1 MFCLIGMFFLSCKT
15 LIYLHTLQIQKI
27 NMTDII
33 TNYLQKNKFTNLDL
47 RAVLFDMDGIIYNS
61 MPAHEISWQQ
71 TMKEWGLKAEPNE
84 FFVQEGKP
92 ARHTINMIFQRN
104 LKRDATEQEIED
116 VYNRKSKLF
125 FENDS
130 GALIAGIEDTIKIV
144 QDKGLTP
151 ILVTGSG
158 QSGLY
163 ERLNGDLPNVF
174 TPENMVTAFE
184 VEIGKPDP
192 EPYLMG
198 LKKAGNLKPNQAFVL
213 ENAPLG
219 VESAHRANILTIAVN
234 TGPLDD
240 KVLVD
245 AGADLLMD
253 SIEEFNSKLPELLD
267 RATSIKI

>member
-1 MFCLIGMFFLSCKT
+1 
-15 LIYLHTLQIQKI
+15 
-27 NMTDII
+27 MTDII
-33 TNYLQKNKFTNLDL
+33 ANYLHRNKLTNLDL

-71 TMKEWGLKAEPNE
+71 TMREWGLKAEPNE
-84 FFVQEGKP
+84 FYHQEGKP
-92 ARHTINMIFQRN
+92 ARHTINMLFQRN

-116 VYNRKSKLF
+116 VYKRKTELF
-125 FENDS
+125 FENDK
-130 GALIAGIEDTIKIV
+130 GALIDGIEKTIKIV
-144 QDKGLTP
+144 QNRGLIP

-163 ERLNGDLPNVF
+163 ERLHNDLPNVF
-174 TPENMVTAFE
+174 TEENMVTAFE
-184 VEIGKPDP
+184 VEIGKPHP

-219 VESAHRANILTIAVN
+219 VESAHKANILTIAVN

-240 KVLVD
+240 KVLLD
-245 AGADLLMD
+245 AGPDLLMD
-253 SIEEFNSKLPELLD
+253 SIEDFNNKLPELLD
-267 RATSIKI
+267 LAKSIRV

>member
-1 MFCLIGMFFLSCKT
+1 
-15 LIYLHTLQIQKI
+15 
-27 NMTDII
+27 
-33 TNYLQKNKFTNLDL
+33 
-47 RAVLFDMDGIIYNS
+47 

-71 TMKEWGLKAEPNE
+71 TMREWELKAEPNE
-84 FFVQEGKP
+84 FFIQEGKP
-92 ARHTINMIFQRN
+92 AIHTINMLFQRN
-104 LKRDATEQEIED
+104 LKRDATEQELED
-116 VYNRKSKLF
+116 VYKRKTELF
-125 FENDS
+125 FENDK
-130 GALIAGIEDTIKIV
+130 GALIDGIEKTIKIV
-144 QDKGLTP
+144 QNRGLIP

-163 ERLNGDLPNVF
+163 ERLHNDLPNVF
-174 TPENMVTAFE
+174 TEENMVTAFE
-184 VEIGKPDP
+184 VEIGKPHP

-240 KVLVD
+240 KVLLD

-253 SIEEFNSKLPELLD
+253 SIEDFNNKLPELLD
-267 RATSIKI
+267 LAKSIRV

>member
-1 MFCLIGMFFLSCKT
+1 
-15 LIYLHTLQIQKI
+15 
-27 NMTDII
+27 MTEII
-33 TNYLQKNKFTNLDL
+33 TKYLQTNKFTKLDL

-71 TMKEWGLKAEPNE
+71 TMREWDLKAEPNE
-84 FFVQEGKP
+84 FFALEGKP
-92 ARHTINMIFQRN
+92 ARHTINMLFKRN
-104 LKRDATEQEIED
+104 KKRDATEQEIEE
-116 VYNRKSKLF
+116 VYKRKTELF
-125 FENDS
+125 FEKDS
-130 GALIAGIEDTIKIV
+130 GELIQGIEETIKIV
-144 QDKGLTP
+144 QERGLQP

-184 VEIGKPDP
+184 VEIGKPHP

-198 LKKAGNLKPNQAFVL
+198 LKKAGNLKPNQAIVL

-219 VESAHRANILTIAVN
+219 VESAHEANILTVAVN

-253 SIEEFNSKLPELLD
+253 SLDSFNSKLPELLD
-267 RATSIKI
+267 RAAAISL

>member
-1 MFCLIGMFFLSCKT
+1 
-15 LIYLHTLQIQKI
+15 
-27 NMTDII
+27 MTEII
-33 TNYLQKNKFTNLDL
+33 TKYLKTNNFTNLDL

-61 MPAHEISWQQ
+61 MPAHKISWQQ
-71 TMKEWGLKAEPNE
+71 TISEWGLKAEPNE
-84 FFVQEGKP
+84 FFIQEGKP
-92 ARHTINMIFQRN
+92 AVHTINMLFQRN
-104 LKRDATEQEIED
+104 LKRDATEQEVED
-116 VYNRKSKLF
+116 VYKRKSELF

-130 GALIAGIEDTIKIV
+130 GELIAGIKETIKMV
-144 QDKGLTP
+144 QDSGLIP

-184 VEIGKPDP
+184 VEIGKPHP

-219 VESAHRANILTIAVN
+219 VESGHRANILTVAVN

-240 KVLVD
+240 KVLID
-245 AGADLLMD
+245 AGADLLLD
-253 SIEEFNSKLPELLD
+253 SIEDFNIKLPELLD
-267 RATSIKI
+267 RARTIRV

>member
-1 MFCLIGMFFLSCKT
+1 
-15 LIYLHTLQIQKI
+15 
-27 NMTDII
+27 MTEII
-33 TNYLQKNKFTNLDL
+33 TNYLQKNKFENLDL

-71 TMKEWGLKAEPNE
+71 TMREWGLKAEPNE
-84 FFVQEGKP
+84 FYHQEGKP
-92 ARHTINMIFQRN
+92 ARHTINMLFQRN

-116 VYNRKSKLF
+116 VYKRKTELF
-125 FENDS
+125 FENDK
-130 GALIAGIEDTIKIV
+130 GALIDGIEKTIKIV
-144 QDKGLTP
+144 QNRGLIP

-163 ERLNGDLPNVF
+163 ERLHNDLPNVF
-174 TPENMVTAFE
+174 TEENMVTAFE
-184 VEIGKPDP
+184 VEIGKPHP

-219 VESAHRANILTIAVN
+219 VESAHKANILTIAVN

-240 KVLVD
+240 KVLLD
-245 AGADLLMD
+245 AGPDLLMD
-253 SIEEFNSKLPELLD
+253 SIEDFNNKLPELLD
-267 RATSIKI
+267 LAKSIRV